1 MKNLSAAATAL
12 IEEQCGEWGTAGD
25 NFAALRGVEVKNFE
39 VKGFDFKIQ
48 FNPKRIQSSAAKVD
62 AKSIQE
68 RQCFLCGENRPTVQ
82 RGIPFTAQSGV
93 DYTILVNPF
102 PIFTRHLTIPAID
115 HIDQRIA
122 GRIEDMLSLSASLTD
137 YLVFYNG
144 PKCGASAPDHFHFQA
159 GNKGFLPLEVDIDK
173 IIEEKGTKL
182 SDELFTLPSS
192 PIHTIIYRSTSTA
205 RIIEWFDKFYAAF
218 AAMTPGEVEP
228 MMNILSWK
236 TGETYY
242 LVVFPR
248 RAHRPVQFFAE
259 GDDNIL
265 ISPASIDLGGVFIT
279 PLEKDFVKITPEDV
293 ADILGQISV
302 TPQTFNQLCKI

>member
-1 MKNLSAAATAL
+1 MKDISSVATAL
-12 IEEQCGEWGTAGD
+12 IVEQCGEWGMAGD
-25 NFAALRGVEVKNFE
+25 NFDALRNVKVKDFK

-62 AKSIQE
+62 PKSIQE
-68 RQCFLCGENRPTVQ
+68 RKCFLCGDNRPAVQ

-102 PIFTRHLTIPAID
+102 PIFTQHLTIPAIA

-122 GRIEDMLSLSASLTD
+122 GRMEDMLALSASLTD

-173 IIEEKGTKL
+173 IISEKGKQIGE
-182 SDELFTLPSS
+182 ELYTLPDA
-192 PIHTIIYRSTSTA
+192 PTHTFIYRSKST
-205 RIIEWFDKFYAAF
+205 RNIVEWFDKFYAKF
-218 AAMTPGEVEP
+218 AAMTPDEVEP

-236 TGETYY
+236 TGDTHY

-248 RAHRPVQFFAE
+248 RAHRPSQFFAE

-265 ISPASIDLGGVFIT
+265 ISPASIDLGGIFIT
-279 PLEKDFVKITPEDV
+279 PLEKDFTKIKPEDV
-293 ADILGQISV
+293 ADILQQISV
-302 TPQTFNQLCKI
+302 TPQTFEELCKI